1 MAKLADDLG
10 PSGRN
15 GSEPDVDRSVADLAE
30 AMRGAV
36 TPVIG
41 YLELISQI
49 SQEGQAVP
57 DDRHLEWV
65 ATIERRLEAVR
76 ELNDQILRVC
86 DVLRDSVSVR
96 EPAARRAPAG
106 PGD

>member
-1 MAKLADDLG
+1 MAKLPDDFA

-15 GSEPDVDRSVADLAE
+15 GSEPDVDRSVADLAA

-41 YLELISQI
+41 YLELISQ
-49 SQEGQAVP
+49 EGQAVS
-57 DDRHLEWV
+57 DDRHLEWIS
-65 ATIERRLEAVR
+65 TIERRLEAVR

-86 DVLRDSVSVR
+86 GVLRDSVNGR
-96 EPAARRAPAG
+96 EAAAPRAPAD